1 MATVK
6 LLSDDELS
14 SEARAV
20 FDDIRKTR
28 QSDFVNN
35 FWRALAHDPKTLRRT
50 WESVK
55 EVMAPGALEPKIKEM
70 LYVAVS
76 VAHGCNYCIH
86 SHTAGARAKG
96 MTEAEYAE
104 MIAIVGMAAETN
116 RLVTAL
122 GVPVDEA
129 FLVDD
134 PTNWPTGFVRSPVV
148 RRLPLPCARWPLP
161 PTRRMPWQGNWG
173 WMPR

>member
-20 FDDIRKTR
+20 FDDIRKVR
-28 QSDFVNN
+28 KSDFVNN

-50 WESVK
+50 WESIQ
-55 EVMAPGALEPKIKEM
+55 EVMAPGALDPKIKEM

-76 VAHGCNYCIH
+76 IAHGCSYCIH
-86 SHTAGARAKG
+86 SHTAAARAKG
-96 MTEAEYAE
+96 MTEAEYGE
-104 MIAIVGMAAETN
+104 LLAIVGMAAETN

-129 FLVDD
+129 FLIDAAD
-134 PTNWPTGFVRSPVV
+134 
-148 RRLPLPCARWPLP
+148 
-161 PTRRMPWQGNWG
+161 
-173 WMPR
+173 